1 MSTEGTKCLKFPIFV
16 AMKISINWLRDI
28 IPTNVDAIEIADRLS
43 VSGLEVEHIEEWQS
57 LPGGLKGFVVGEVL
71 TCEQHP
77 NADRLRLTTVNI
89 GAAEPLH
96 IVCGAPNVAA
106 QQKVVVATVGTEI
119 NMKGKEPFVIIKS
132 KIRGEASEGMICAE
146 DEMGMGTNHD
156 GILVLPNDAK
166 VGTTAAD
173 YFGVEVDTIIEI
185 GLTANRGDAASHLGV
200 ARDLAGLLRLSIPQ
214 KNIPQIANTTEK
226 LDIQISDSA
235 LCERYYGIKIEGVKI
250 APSPQWLQNRLRAI
264 DIEPNNNVVDA
275 TNYILHSVG
284 QPVHAFDAD
293 KINGNVS
300 VRKAVTGEKIVL
312 LDGNEKELNA
322 DDIVIADASSALAIA
337 GVMGGKNSAVSE
349 NTTNLF
355 LEIAH
360 FHPGMVRK
368 TAKRHVINTDASF
381 RFERGIDKANI
392 DLYGRSLADLI
403 LQIAGGKIIAHEDV
417 YLTPHI
423 AQTISLSIAALNA
436 FIGIDIAQNEAAS
449 ILKHLG
455 FGVSEHDGCIWVTVP
470 SWRNDVSELVDL
482 FEEVMRI
489 YGFDKIPMSGKMQ
502 ISLGNF
508 EGMRKRKIENK
519 LRAYLVS
526 QGVFEASTNSLTT
539 SGWWEGDE
547 NLVQLSNPLSSD
559 MGVMRKSIV
568 PGLLQSVAFN
578 KNRQADKVALFEI
591 GRTYEKT
598 EQSFKETPVLTMV
611 FWGKSTVESWESPQR
626 AIDFFDIKRLLKGA
640 LSVIDSALNI
650 EDIEIGLV
658 NPNWLKKADLNGT
671 VFSVEI
677 PLKKLLKSGKKTL
690 KYVAPPK
697 FPTMRRDLSLVLDA
711 TVTFGE
717 LQKIIKAQKINFLTE
732 TKVFSVFEG
741 KPLDEGKKA
750 IALSFHLNKPDAS
763 LTDKD
768 ADAVMQKLMTAFEQ
782 SGAVIRR

>member
-1 MSTEGTKCLKFPIFV
+1 
-16 AMKISINWLRDI
+16 MKISINWLRDI
-28 IPTNVDAIEIADRLS
+28 LPTNVEANEIADRLS

-57 LPGGLKGFVVGEVL
+57 LPGGLKGFVIGEVL

-89 GAAEPLH
+89 GQAQPLH

-106 QQKVVVATVGTEI
+106 GQKVIVATVGTEI
-119 NMKGKEPFVIIKS
+119 NMKGKEPFVIAKS

-156 GILVLPNDAK
+156 GILVLPNDVI
-166 VGTTAAD
+166 VGTSAAD
-173 YFGVEVDTIIEI
+173 YFGVEVDTVIEI

-200 ARDLAGLLRLSIPQ
+200 ARDLAGLLGLSIPQ
-214 KNIPQIANTTEK
+214 KNIPQIEKTAEK
-226 LDIQISDSA
+226 LSIEIADTA

-264 DIEPNNNVVDA
+264 DIEPKNNVVDA

-293 KINGNVS
+293 QINGKVT
-300 VRKAVTGEKIVL
+300 VRKAVAGEKIVL
-312 LDGNEKELNA
+312 LDGNEKELHA
-322 DDIVIADASSALAIA
+322 DDIIIADSALPLAIA

-360 FHPGMVRK
+360 FHAGLVRK

-392 DLYGRSLADLI
+392 DLYGRALADLI
-403 LQIAGGKIIAHEDV
+403 VQIAGGKIVAHEDV
-417 YLTPHI
+417 YPTKHV
-423 AQTISLSIAALNA
+423 AQTISLNIAALNA
-436 FIGIDIAQNEAAS
+436 FSGIEIPQNEVAS

-455 FGVSEHDGCIWVTVP
+455 FGIAENGNEISVTVP
-470 SWRNDVSELVDL
+470 SWRNDVTELVDIY
-482 FEEVMRI
+482 EEVMRI

-502 ISLGNF
+502 VSLGSF

-539 SGWWEGDE
+539 SSWWEGDE

-611 FWGKSTVESWESPQR
+611 FWGKNSIESWESPQR
-626 AIDFFDIKRLLKGA
+626 ALDFFDIKRLIMGA
-640 LSVIDSALNI
+640 LKSIDSGMNAD
-650 EDIEIGLV
+650 DIEIAV
-658 NPNWLKKADLNGT
+658 VKSNWIKKADLSGT

-677 PLKKLLKSGKKTL
+677 PLKKLLKPGKKAL

-697 FPTMRRDLSLVLDA
+697 FPSMRRDLSLVVD
-711 TVTFGE
+711 TKVTFGD
-717 LQKIIKAQKINFLTE
+717 LQKIVKLQKINILTE
-732 TKVFSVFEG
+732 TRVFSVFEG

-750 IALSFHLNKPDAS
+750 IALSFHLNKTDAS

>member
-1 MSTEGTKCLKFPIFV
+1 
-16 AMKISINWLRDI
+16 MKISINWLRDI
-28 IPTNVDAIEIADRLS
+28 LPTNVEAIEIADRLS
-43 VSGLEVEHIEEWQS
+43 VSGLEVEHIDEWQS

-417 YLTPHI
+417 YLIPFIPRTL
-423 AQTISLSIAALNA
+423 SLSIASMNA

-449 ILKHLG
+449 ILKNLG
-455 FGVSEHDGCIWVTVP
+455 FGVAEHDGCIWVTVP

-482 FEEVMRI
+482 YEEVMRI

>member
-1 MSTEGTKCLKFPIFV
+1 
-16 AMKISINWLRDI
+16 MKISINWLRDI
-28 IPTNVDAIEIADRLS
+28 LPTNVEAIEIADRLS
-43 VSGLEVEHIEEWQS
+43 VSGLEVEHIDEWQS

-106 QQKVVVATVGTEI
+106 GQKVIVATVGTEI
-119 NMKGKEPFVIIKS
+119 NMKGKEPFVITKS

-146 DEMGMGTNHD
+146 DEMGMGSNHD
-156 GILVLPNDAK
+156 GILVLPNDVQ

-173 YFGVEVDTIIEI
+173 YFGVEVDTVIEI

-200 ARDLAGLLRLSIPQ
+200 ARDLAGLLGLSIPQ
-214 KNIPQIANTTEK
+214 KNIPQIGNTTEK
-226 LDIQISDSA
+226 LDIQIADSA
-235 LCERYYGIKIEGVKI
+235 LCERYYGIKIEGVQI

-264 DIEPNNNVVDA
+264 DIEPKNNVVDA

-293 KINGNVS
+293 KISGNVS
-300 VRKAVTGEKIVL
+300 VRKAVAGEKIVL

-322 DDIVIADASSALAIA
+322 DDIVIADASTVLAIA
-337 GVMGGKNSAVSE
+337 GVMGGKNSSVSE

-381 RFERGIDKANI
+381 RFERGIDKDNI
-392 DLYGRSLADLI
+392 GLYGRALADLI
-403 LQIAGGKIIAHEDV
+403 VQIAGGNMVAHQDV
-417 YLTPHI
+417 YPVPFVP
-423 AQTISLSIAALNA
+423 QTISLSIPAMNA
-436 FIGIDIAQNEAAS
+436 FSGIEIPQNEAAS
-449 ILKHLG
+449 ILKNLG
-455 FGVSEHDGCIWVTVP
+455 FGVAEHADSILVTVP

-482 FEEVMRI
+482 YEEVMRI
-489 YGFDKIPMSGKMQ
+489 YGFDKIPMSGKMHV
-502 ISLGNF
+502 SLGNF

-539 SGWWEGDE
+539 SLWWEGDE

-611 FWGKSTVESWESPQR
+611 FWGKNASESWESQQR
-626 AIDFFDIKRLLKGA
+626 GVDFFDIKRLLKGA
-640 LSVIDSALNI
+640 LGVIDSALNV
-650 EDIEIGLV
+650 EDIEISLV
-658 NPNWLKKADLNGT
+658 KPNWLKKADLSGT

-677 PLKKLLKSGKKTL
+677 PLKKLLKSGKKAL

-697 FPTMRRDLSLVLDA
+697 FPSMRRDLSLVLD
-711 TVTFGE
+711 TKVTFGE
-717 LQKIIKAQKINFLTE
+717 LQKIIKAQKIHFLTE

-750 IALSFHLNKPDAS
+750 IALSFLLNKADAS